1 MGSRVAEVTNRID
14 YDGPLMDAAAL
25 SADPF
30 VALRSWISAAAA
42 AGATE
47 PTAACLATSS
57 AVGRP
62 SDRMVLV
69 RRVGPEGVVFFTNG
83 LSRKGQELTEI
94 PRAALCLWWPQTH
107 RQVRIEGRVQLVS
120 GAESDAYFAS
130 RPETSQVAS
139 AASPQSQVI
148 DGRGELERLVAL
160 MAAEHPDGVPRPK
173 HWGGYV
179 LVPDAFEFW
188 QGMPSRLHDR
198 VALSRSGESWSARR
212 LAP

>member
-1 MGSRVAEVTNRID
+1 
-14 YDGPLMDAAAL
+14 MDAAAL

-47 PTAACLATSS
+47 PTAACLAT
-57 AVGRP
+57 ATAEGRP
-62 SDRMVLV
+62 SARMVLV

-83 LSRKGQELTEI
+83 FSRKGQELTEN

-130 RPETSQVAS
+130 RPVSSQVAS

-160 MAAEHPDGVPRPK
+160 MAAEHPDGVPRPE

-198 VALSRSGESWSARR
+198 VALSRSGEGWSARR